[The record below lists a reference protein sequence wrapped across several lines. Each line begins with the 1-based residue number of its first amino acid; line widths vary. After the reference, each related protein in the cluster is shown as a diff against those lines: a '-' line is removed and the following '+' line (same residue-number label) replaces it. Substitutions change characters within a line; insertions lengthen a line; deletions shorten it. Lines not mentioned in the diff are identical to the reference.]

1 MYSYQVGGSLA
12 NNHPT
17 YIKRKADIQLYRAL
31 KKGEFCYVL
40 NSRQM
45 GKSSLLVRTINQLK
59 QEEFCCSSIDM
70 TLIGGQNITPI
81 QWYKGIVAELWRSY
95 KLSKTI
101 KLKSWWHDLGDISGL
116 QGLNY
121 CIELLL
127 KEKFPQQNI
136 VIFIDEIDSILS
148 LDFAV
153 DDFFAL
159 IRYYYNQ
166 RAIDP
171 EYNRLTFAIFGVAT
185 PSDLIADKKRT
196 PFNIGKSI
204 EISGFKLAEIQ
215 PFLEGIKTYTD
226 NPEAVLREILS
237 WTNGQPFLTQKICYL
252 IQITALSNP
261 NKQIII
267 TPGMEKYWVESLV
280 KSQIIDNWEYQ
291 DEPEHL
297 RTIRDRILRNEQR
310 AGRLL
315 GIYQQILENLQVST
329 DDTREEIEL
338 ILSGIVIKNHDFLIV
353 KNRIYQEVF
362 NLEWVKKQLNK
373 LRPYGENFHLWIS
386 SKQTDNS
393 RLLRGKALK
402 EAQKWS
408 KGKSL
413 SDLDYQFLNISEEI
427 DRLEVQQTLEAARLK
442 EVEAKLVV
450 EQKNAK
456 LQQLILGVVSCAL
469 VVATSTGIVALWQYR
484 QARISEIRAL
494 AASSHGLLASHQ
506 QLDAMIAAIKAK
518 RRMESLGA
526 VDDKTTEQV
535 ETALTRAVYG
545 INEFNRLIGHQATVL
560 SVDISSDGKLIATA
574 SGDKTVKIWHS
585 NSRLLKTIQHSATV
599 YRVAFSSDNKFLVSG
614 SLDGTVKL
622 WSIDGKLLRNIQ
634 AHNSPVWGVAFSPN
648 SEMIAS
654 GSGDRTV
661 KLWRVD
667 GTLLTTLTVDKQVVT
682 SVAFDAQGEIVASA
696 GVDGLVKLWS
706 INGKLLKILKGH
718 QAPVWNVAFCE
729 KTNLLVS
736 VSSDKTAKLWQVDG
750 TLVRTFQGDDVIIG
764 VDCNKNGEYIATS
777 GNDNAI
783 KIWHSDGTLLR
794 TLREHNAVV
803 RGVAL
808 SSDGLIAVSASDDG
822 TVKLWRK
829 NKNLLKPLYGHK
841 DTVWDVAT
849 SSNGKLIA
857 SVGGRKLL
865 LWQQDGKFLQKI
877 NDSDQV
883 ISSVAFAPDS
893 QSIAMVSNNKV
904 ELWDIGDIKTAQAQP
919 MRVLAG
925 HQAIISAIAISP
937 NGQTIASAGDDKTI
951 KVWNIEGQLL
961 HSFVAH
967 NEKIWKLAF
976 TPDSQTIVSASQDET
991 VKLWKTDSTLLTSLH
1006 QGGGIWGVAINPQG
1020 NLIASA
1026 SRDDTLKLWKL
1037 DGTLVKTINGQSRG
1051 LTRVAFSPDDQTIAT
1066 GGVDNTVKLWNLDGE
1081 LLQNLP
1087 GHEGSV
1093 VSVAFTADGKFL
1105 VSGSDDRAVI
1115 LWDLEE
1121 IRTLKKLEYAC
1132 NWVRDY
1138 LRINIEVSEE
1148 DRKLCG

>member
-1 MYSYQVGGSLA
+1 QVGGSLA

-17 YIKRKADIQLYRAL
+17 YIKRKADIQLDQAL

-59 QEEFCCSSIDM
+59 QEGFCCSSIDM

-81 QWYKGIVAELWRSY
+81 QWYKGIVSELWRGF

-121 CIELLL
+121 CLELLL

-136 VIFIDEIDSILS
+136 VIFIDEIDSILN

-204 EISGFKLAEIQ
+204 ELSGFKLAEIQ
-215 PFLEGIKTYTD
+215 PLLEGIKTYTD
-226 NPEAVLREILS
+226 NPEAVLREILA

-252 IQITALSNP
+252 IQITALSHP
-261 NKQIII
+261 KKQIII
-267 TPGMEKYWVESLV
+267 PPGMENFWVESLV
-280 KSQIIDNWEYQ
+280 KSQIIDNWQTQE
-291 DEPEHL
+291 EPEHL
-297 RTIRDRILRNEQR
+297 KTIRDRILWNEKR

-315 GIYQQILENLQVST
+315 GIYQQILEHLQVTTDYST
-329 DDTREEIEL
+329 EQIEL
-338 ILSGIVIKNHDFLIV
+338 ILSGIVIKSQGFLII
-353 KNRIYQEVF
+353 KNRIYQQVF

-386 SKQTDNS
+386 SKQTDTS

-402 EAQKWS
+402 DAQKWS

-413 SDLDYQFLNISEEI
+413 SDLDYQFLHISEEI

-456 LQQLILGVVSCAL
+456 LQRLILGVVSCAF
-469 VVATSTGIVALWQYR
+469 VVAAGTSIVALWQYR
-484 QARISEIRAL
+484 QARTSEIRAL
-494 AASSHGLLASHQ
+494 TASSQGLLASHH

-518 RRMESLGA
+518 RRMELLGG
-526 VDDKTTEQV
+526 VDDKTREEV
-535 ETALTRAVYG
+535 EIALTKAVYG
-545 INEFNRLIGHQATVL
+545 THEFNRLIGHQGGVL

-574 SGDKTVKIWHS
+574 SEDKTVKIWHS
-585 NSRLLKTIQHSATV
+585 DGRLLKTLKHSATV
-599 YRVAFSSDNKFLVSG
+599 YRLAFSSNSKSLVSG
-614 SLDGTVKL
+614 SLDGKIKL
-622 WSIDGKLLRNIQ
+622 WSVDGKLLQNIQ
-634 AHNSPVWGVAFSPN
+634 AHNAPVWGVAFSPN
-648 SEMIAS
+648 GEMFAS
-654 GSGDRTV
+654 VSSDRTV

-667 GTLLTTLTVDKQVVT
+667 GTLLTTLTVGLQVVT
-682 SVAFDAQGEIVASA
+682 SVVFDAKSEIVASA

-706 INGKLLKILKGH
+706 INGKLLTTLKGH
-718 QAPVWNVAFCE
+718 QAPVWNVAFCHQ
-729 KTNLLVS
+729 TNLLVS
-736 VSSDKTAKLWQVDG
+736 VSSDKTAKLWQLDG
-750 TLVRTFQGDDVIIG
+750 TLVRTLQGDDVIIG
-764 VDCNKNGEYIATS
+764 VDCSKNGEYIATS

-783 KIWHSDGTLLR
+783 KIWHSDGTLVK

-808 SSDGLIAVSASDDG
+808 RSDSLIVVSASDDD

-829 NKNLLKPLYGHK
+829 NKNLLKPLYGHQ

-857 SVGGRKLL
+857 SVGDRNLL
-865 LWQQDGKFLQKI
+865 LWQQDGKFWQKI
-877 NDSDQV
+877 NYSDQV
-883 ISSVAFAPDS
+883 IPSVAFAPDS
-893 QSIAMVSNNKV
+893 QTIAIATNNKV
-904 ELWDIGDIKTAQAQP
+904 ELWDVGNINTSQTQP

-925 HQAIISAIAISP
+925 HQALVSAVAISP
-937 NGQTIASAGDDKTI
+937 DGKTIASAADDTTI

-967 NEKIWKLAF
+967 NDKIWKLAF

-991 VKLWKTDSTLLTSLH
+991 VKLWKTDGKLLTTLH

-1037 DGTLVKTINGQSRG
+1037 DGTLVKTIHAQSRG
-1051 LTRVAFSPDDQTIAT
+1051 LTRVAFSPDGQTIAT
-1066 GGVDNTVKLWNLDGE
+1066 GGIDNTVKLWNLDGE

-1087 GHEGSV
+1087 GHEGAV
-1093 VSVAFTADGKFL
+1093 ISVAFSADGKFL
-1105 VSGSDDRAVI
+1105 VSGSDDRAII
-1115 LWDLEE
+1115 LWNLEE

-1132 NWVRDY
+1132 DWVRNY
-1138 LRINIEVSEE
+1138 LRTNVEVSEE

>member
-17 YIKRKADIQLYRAL
+17 YIKRKADVQLYRAL
-31 KKGEFCYVL
+31 IKGEFCYVL

-59 QEEFCCSSIDM
+59 QEGFCCTSIDM

-81 QWYKGIVAELWRSY
+81 QWYKGIVAELWRSFQ
-95 KLSKTI
+95 LSRTI
-101 KLKSWWHDLGDISGL
+101 NLKSWWYELGDISGL
-116 QGLNY
+116 QGLNH

-127 KEKFPQQNI
+127 KEKFPQKNI

-204 EISGFKLAEIQ
+204 EVSGFQLAEIQ
-215 PFLEGIKTYTD
+215 PLLEGIKTYTY
-226 NPEAVLREILS
+226 NPEAVLREILA

-261 NKQIII
+261 KKQIII
-267 TPGMEKYWVESLV
+267 PPGIENFWVKLLV
-280 KSQIIDNWEYQ
+280 KSQIIDNWQTQ

-297 RTIRDRILRNEQR
+297 RTIRDRIIRNEQR

-315 GIYQQILENLQVST
+315 GIYQKILENLQVAT
-329 DDTREEIEL
+329 DDTREQIEL
-338 ILSGIVIKNHDFLIV
+338 ILSGIVIKNQGSLIV
-353 KNRIYQEVF
+353 KNRIYQQIF
-362 NLEWVKKQLNK
+362 NLEWVEKELNK
-373 LRPYGENFHLWIS
+373 LRPYAENFHLWIS

-402 EAQKWS
+402 EAQQWS

-456 LQQLILGVVSCAL
+456 LQRLILGVVSCAF

-484 QARISEIRAL
+484 QAKISEIRAL
-494 AASSHGLLASHQ
+494 AASSQGLLASHH

-518 RRMESLGA
+518 RRMESLGG

-545 INEFNRLIGHQATVL
+545 INEFNRLIGHQASAV
-560 SVDISSDGKLIATA
+560 SVDISPDSKLIATA
-574 SGDKTVKIWHS
+574 SGDKTVKIWHFDG
-585 NSRLLKTIQHSATV
+585 RLIKTIKYSATIH
-599 YRVAFSSDNKFLVSG
+599 RLAFSPDSKSLVSG
-614 SLDGTVKL
+614 NIDGTVKL
-622 WSIDGKLLRNIQ
+622 WSLDGKLLHNIQ

-648 SEMIAS
+648 GEMIAS
-654 GSGDRTV
+654 GSGDGTA
-661 KLWRVD
+661 KIWKVD
-667 GTLLTTLTVDKQVVT
+667 GTLLTTLAVDKQVVT
-682 SVAFDAQGEIVASA
+682 DVAFDAKSEIIASA
-696 GVDGLVKLWS
+696 GVDGLVKLWT
-706 INGKLLKILKGH
+706 INGKLLKTIKH
-718 QAPVWNVAFCE
+718 QAPIWNVAFCQ

-736 VSSDKTAKLWQVDG
+736 VSSDKTAKLWQLDG
-750 TLVRTFQGDDVIIG
+750 TLMRSFQGDNVIIG
-764 VDCNKNGEYIATS
+764 VDCSKNGEYIATS

-783 KIWHSDGTLLR
+783 KIWRSDGTLVR

-808 SSDGLIAVSASDDG
+808 SNDGMIAVSASDDG

-829 NKNLLKPLYGHK
+829 NKNLLKPLYGHE
-841 DTVWDVAT
+841 DIVWDVAT

-857 SVGGRKLL
+857 SVGDRNPR
-865 LWQQDGKFLQKI
+865 LWQQDGKFWQKI
-877 NDSDQV
+877 NYSDQV
-883 ISSVAFAPDS
+883 NLCVAFAPDS
-893 QSIAMVSNNKV
+893 QTIAICINNKI
-904 ELWDIGDIKTAQAQP
+904 EIWDIGDINTSQAQP

-925 HQAIISAIAISP
+925 HQAIVSAIAISP
-937 NGQTIASAGDDKTI
+937 DGQTIASAGDDKTI

-967 NEKIWKLAF
+967 NERIWKLAF

-991 VKLWKTDSTLLTSLH
+991 VKLWKTDGTLLTTLH
-1006 QGGGIWGVAINPQG
+1006 QGSPIWGVAINPQG
-1020 NLIASA
+1020 NLIAST

-1037 DGTLVKTINGQSRG
+1037 DGTPVKTINAQSRG
-1051 LTRVAFSPDDQTIAT
+1051 LTRVAFSPDGQTIAT

-1087 GHEGSV
+1087 GHEGAV
-1093 VSVAFTADGKFL
+1093 VSVAFTPDGKFL

-1132 NWVRDY
+1132 DWVRDY
-1138 LRINIEVSEE
+1138 LRTNVEVSEE